1 MKTRHIEGVCPDE
14 TYITVS
20 SVFNRV
26 GSCENGDKASETP
39 SANAALDSL
48 RASMHSTSKSGDEE
62 SCHDLD
68 LIRRSNALSV
78 ADELATLSFMSLGAN
93 QPMKKGVSM
102 SFGSLPLP
110 GVDLSVCS
118 RGVVSAAIPCEFARN
133 GNNKCITGT
142 DPIEMPPNWMRVG
155 LEEREKELT
164 KHVHGVYVRYEGLP
178 SPCPYACG
186 WSVRRSVWTEWSGK
200 EHPHQG
206 ADDRVSR
213 GLRLQ
218 RESYDACSSRPGSG
232 RRSALCASFSIG

>member
-48 RASMHSTSKSGDEE
+48 RASAHSTSKSGDEE

-93 QPMKKGVSM
+93 QPVKKGVSM

-118 RGVVSAAIPCEFARN
+118 RGIVSAAIHCEYARN
-133 GNNKCITGT
+133 EDSECITGT
-142 DPIEMPPNWMRVG
+142 DP
-155 LEEREKELT
+155 
-164 KHVHGVYVRYEGLP
+164 
-178 SPCPYACG
+178 
-186 WSVRRSVWTEWSGK
+186 
-200 EHPHQG
+200 
-206 ADDRVSR
+206 DRN
-213 GLRLQ
+213 
-218 RESYDACSSRPGSG
+218 AP
-232 RRSALCASFSIG
+232 